1 MISTLSF
8 SLPPGAAIHVAGG
21 DAVQVDG
28 EITLSFRG
36 MEARTP
42 FIITASNGLSEFFE
56 FRLTRLQAAR
66 AMRFIRN
73 CLTSYSLRGNH
84 TDIDHEPTESH

>member
-1 MISTLSF
+1 MNSTLSF
-8 SLPPGAAIHVAGG
+8 SLPPGAAIHVAGRN
-21 DAVQVDG
+21 AVQVDG
-28 EITLSFRG
+28 EITLSFCPC
-36 MEARTP
+36 ESQTP
-42 FIITASNGLSEFFE
+42 FIVTSSAGLSEFFE

-73 CLTSYSLRGNH
+73 CLTAYSLRGNH